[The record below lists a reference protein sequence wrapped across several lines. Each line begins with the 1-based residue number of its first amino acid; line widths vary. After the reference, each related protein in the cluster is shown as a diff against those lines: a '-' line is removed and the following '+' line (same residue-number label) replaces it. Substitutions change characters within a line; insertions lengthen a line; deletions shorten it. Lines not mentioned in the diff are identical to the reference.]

1 VRYRRLRRLLGPF
14 EPQVRDGY
22 HWVRG
27 RIARWRR
34 SALVVVALD
43 GDHDGPAQALP
54 EDLDDRIG
62 VWLCC
67 RDDVA
72 PLGSSGWFV
81 VRLEPASVRHEDDRQ
96 AEVAAVVASWRRA
109 CRDVVVVDLSDDPG
123 LPDESTA
130 PHGPR

>member
-1 VRYRRLRRLLGPF
+1 MRYPRLRRLLGPL

-43 GDHDGPAQALP
+43 ADHDGAAEGLAA
-54 EDLDDRIG
+54 DLDDRIG

-72 PLGSSGWFV
+72 PPGSWGWFV
-81 VRLEPASVRHEDDRQ
+81 VRLEPASVQHEVDRR
-96 AEVAAVVASWRRA
+96 AEVAAVVDSWRRA
-109 CRDVVVVDLSDDPG
+109 CRNVAVRDLR
-123 LPDESTA
+123 DEPT
-130 PHGPR
+130 

>member
-1 VRYRRLRRLLGPF
+1 MRYRRLRLLLGPL
-14 EPQVRDGY
+14 EPPVRDAY

-43 GDHDGPAQALP
+43 ADHDVPAQALAA
-54 EDLDDRIG
+54 DLGDRIG

-72 PLGSSGWFV
+72 ALGSAGWFV
-81 VRLEPASVRHEDDRQ
+81 VRLDPASVRREQDRRT
-96 AEVAAVVASWRRA
+96 EVATVVTTWRRA
-109 CRDVVVVDLSDDPG
+109 CRDVEVRDLRDP
-123 LPDESTA
+123 PV
-130 PHGPR
+130 